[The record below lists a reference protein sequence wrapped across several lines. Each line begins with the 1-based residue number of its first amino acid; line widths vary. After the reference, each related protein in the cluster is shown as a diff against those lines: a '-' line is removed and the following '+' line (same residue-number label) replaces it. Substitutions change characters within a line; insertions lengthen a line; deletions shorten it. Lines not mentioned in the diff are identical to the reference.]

1 MKNAFVF
8 FALLGHFAAGAQP
21 GNAVPKNI
29 RAANTLENLFDAS
42 GLTTSD
48 NFYGIPLEPGDVVG
62 NAYLNPEWRRTT
74 FLLYNVDKMIEG
86 YPARYEIGQDQFEIK
101 TSRGIK
107 VLNGSKVKS
116 FVWVDSA
123 TRTPHY
129 FVNGRDFD
137 HADHVTFTGFYEVLA
152 EGNLILLCKTAVI
165 VKDPTYNDKFDMGQR
180 NTRIL
185 KKRHFY
191 YVDQNEV
198 REVPSSRKKFFSI
211 FGPHADEVGSFAN
224 VNKLSIDD
232 AGHLTS
238 IFRHYNSL
246 RVTN

>member
-8 FALLGHFAAGAQP
+8 FALLGPFAAGAQP
-21 GNAVPKNI
+21 GNAVPQNI

-48 NFYGIPLEPGDVVG
+48 NFYGIPLEPGGVVG
-62 NAYLNPEWRRTT
+62 NAYLNSEWRRTT

-101 TSRGIK
+101 TSRGVK
-107 VLNGSKVKS
+107 MLNGDKVKS
-116 FVWVDSA
+116 FVWIDSA

-129 FVNGRDFD
+129 FVNGRDFNQ
-137 HADHVTFTGFYEVLA
+137 ADKAISPGFYEVLA
-152 EGNLILLCKTAVI
+152 EGNMTLLSKTTVV

-185 KKRHFY
+185 KKMDFY
-191 YVDQNEV
+191 YVDQNHV
-198 REVPSSRKKFFSI
+198 REVPSSKKKFFSI
-211 FGPHADEVGSFAN
+211 FGRHAEEIESFAKL
-224 VNKLSIDD
+224 NKLSVDD

-238 IFRHYNSL
+238 MFRHYNNL
-246 RVTN
+246 QVTN